1 MIQEKQNKQNQ
12 NIQENLEKAF
22 ALKKKNTNLFFFYSI
37 PLFIVI
43 YIVFIF
49 ILLVIPTVNRYFEIK
64 DYFQTLDDNLNIA
77 KQNVANLNNFY
88 AKRNDIV
95 KYDEYIKAYIPE
107 EGRLGIVINKLIQKA
122 SDFSLETEVKTN
134 DQSEN
139 DNLDQSNS
147 YDSNDP
153 NANSNASDNYDNKN
167 KFYFNEINSGEGKF
181 SIDLISDKSEVYVLN
196 VFLNVKG
203 PKSKFLGFLESLQD
217 FDPKLTI
224 VSIDYKVVEQ
234 LEDPIIEAL
243 IRFESYILR
252 SDPEY
257 KVRKIN
263 LLSKDDPTI
272 LTRMQIEEFDISK
285 DIYKLDV
292 KNKIQDD
299 KYNKD
304 NENNQDNN
312 QNNNEIPLPSD
323 TLPLTPTPTPVE
335 EEYSF

>member
-22 ALKKKNTNLFFFYSI
+22 GLKKKNTNLFFFYSI

-64 DYFQTLDDNLNIA
+64 DYFQILDDNLNIA
-77 KQNVANLNNFY
+77 KQSVANLNNFY

-122 SDFSLETEVKTN
+122 SDFSLESEIKTN

-139 DNLDQSNS
+139 DNLNQSNS
-147 YDSNDP
+147 FNSNNP
-153 NANSNASDNYDNKN
+153 NANNNASDNNDNYDNKN

-224 VSIDYKVVEQ
+224 VSIDYKVADQ

-285 DIYKLDV
+285 DIYKLEV
-292 KNKIQDD
+292 KNKIQD
-299 KYNKD
+299 
-304 NENNQDNN
+304 NNDNN
-312 QNNNEIPLPSD
+312 KNSNDNNETPLPSD
-323 TLPLTPTPTPVE
+323 TPSLSPTPTPVE